1 MLIEM
6 KLNAFL
12 EKTASSD
19 PVPGGGSISALAAA
33 SAAGLVEMVANLTAE
48 GKGFETIKTEMKEIS
63 EKAATFRAK
72 LSGCIDRDSDA
83 YHQVISSFKMPKN
96 NEAEAKTRT
105 RAIQAALK
113 HAAEVPLGVAS
124 ETIELMTL
132 AGIVLKKG
140 NPNAVTDGLVAVM
153 MARTAILGALCNV
166 KINLKSITDTS
177 YVSKLSAQVRKME
190 TIALKKE
197 KDLLALEK
205 QLF

>member
-12 EKTASSD
+12 DRTASSD

-33 SAAGLVEMVANLTAE
+33 SAAGLVEMVANLTAG
-48 GKGFETIKTEMKEIS
+48 GKGSEATKTEMKEIS
-63 EKAATFRAK
+63 GKAAEFRVK
-72 LSGCIDRDSDA
+72 LSACIDRDSKA
-83 YHQVISSFKMPKN
+83 YHQVILSFKMSKT
-96 NEAEAKTRT
+96 NEAEATTRT

-113 HAAEVPLGVAS
+113 HAAEVPLWVAS
-124 ETIELMTL
+124 ETLKLMTL
-132 AGIVLKKG
+132 AEIVLKKG

-177 YVSKLSAQVRKME
+177 YVSKLSAQVREME
-190 TIALKKE
+190 TIALKNE
-197 KDLLALEK
+197 KNLLSLVN
-205 QLF
+205 F

>member
-1 MLIEM
+1 MLTEM

-12 EKTASSD
+12 DKTASSD

-33 SAAGLVEMVANLTAE
+33 SAAGLVEMVANLTAG
-48 GKGFETIKTEMKEIS
+48 GKGFEATKIEMKDIS
-63 EKAATFRAK
+63 RKAAAFRAK
-72 LSGCIDRDSDA
+72 LSGCIDRDSEA

-96 NEAEAKTRT
+96 NEAESKTRT

-113 HAAEVPLGVAS
+113 HAAEVPLWIAS
-124 ETIELMTL
+124 ETLKVMSL
-132 AGIVLKKG
+132 AEIVLKKG

-197 KDLLALEK
+197 KDLLALVN
-205 QLF
+205 L